1 MTKEEMKVETE
12 EILKNFLKD
21 TTQWD
26 LMTEEEMESRIC
38 TYQATGKN
46 TDVFKIL
53 SCLRLAPLYCCK
65 KKGENNGFYISLNSG
80 DYFPIFT
87 SKNQMAKEDRKKYI
101 CIETELRKV
110 CNFLEGRDELKGIII
125 NYKTNH
131 LVMEKKILFETLK
144 VLDEM
149 EEKVDK
155 AMEAGIEAE
164 ELTDI
169 LFERCNG
176 RRVRIETKEGEII
189 EGETGIQYHDEK
201 EFYMYVD
208 TEKGERKQ
216 VHKSDVKKIKTFPI
230 E

>member
-12 EILKNFLKD
+12 EILKNFVKD

-38 TYQATGKN
+38 TYQATGK
-46 TDVFKIL
+46 TAELFKIL
-53 SCLRLAPLYCCK
+53 SCLRLAPLYYCK

-87 SKNQMAKEDRKKYI
+87 SKKQMEKKDRKKYS

-110 CNFLEGRDELKGIII
+110 CHFLEGRDELKGIII

-131 LVMEKKILFETLK
+131 LMMEKKILFEMIK
-144 VLDEM
+144 ILDEM

-169 LFERCNG
+169 LFEG
-176 RRVRIETKEGEII
+176 VTA
-189 EGETGIQYHDEK
+189 
-201 EFYMYVD
+201 
-208 TEKGERKQ
+208 TE
-216 VHKSDVKKIKTFPI
+216 
-230 E
+230 